1 MRANK
6 VKTLWQQG
14 KAPTVAWLFSA
25 DTYIGELMA
34 NAGFDALVLDMQ
46 HGMGIGPDR
55 AALWLQ
61 AVSTKDTVPM
71 VRVPWNE
78 PAYIQW
84 VLDAG
89 AYGVI
94 VPLVNSREEA
104 AKAVGACR
112 YPPVGYRSVGPNRAR
127 FYGGVDYFEGA
138 NREVICL
145 IMIENINTVAHL
157 EELAEVRGIDGFFIG
172 PVDLAVTMGLA
183 PEEIQNSTKHAEA
196 CRRVLDVAKGHGL
209 MAGIYSRS
217 AQEMLRRTEEGFMF
231 CPCINDAHAL
241 TAAANTALQ
250 QVRGPGGS
258 SATTEL
264 CRGSC

>member
-1 MRANK
+1 MRVNK

-25 DTYIGELMA
+25 DTYIGELIA

-61 AVSTKDTVPM
+61 AVSTKDTVPI

-104 AKAVGACR
+104 AKAAGACR
-112 YPPVGYRSVGPNRAR
+112 YPPLGYRSVGPNRAR
-127 FYGGVDYFEGA
+127 FYGGVDYLEGA

-145 IMIENINTVAHL
+145 IMIENINTVAHV
-157 EELAEVRGIDGFFIG
+157 EELAGVRGIDGFFIG
-172 PVDLAVTMGLA
+172 PADLAVTIGLA
-183 PEEIQNSTKHAEA
+183 PGEIQNSSRHAEA
-196 CRRVLDVAKGHGL
+196 CRLVLDVAKSHGL
-209 MAGIYSRS
+209 IAGVYSRS

-231 CPCINDAHAL
+231 CPCINDVHAL
-241 TAAANTALQ
+241 TVAADATLQ
-250 QVRGPGGS
+250 
-258 SATTEL
+258 EI
-264 CRGSC
+264 RGSG